1 MSELKLTTTG
11 QKFILRRRK
20 AMTQTKGV
28 IISVKVPINW
38 EQMTERK
45 QQRLR
50 QTVGRDTRVIRAF
63 LGVIERHEEALLT
76 GKNKDRIKDGQLDQ
90 LTMTALKVKA
100 GYQQRPSVL
109 HDLKRRFPRMSQ
121 NEMAECR
128 KTAVSQYESYLK
140 LRRQRCAKASRPTR
154 VSSSRRIPR
163 WVFTQRFN
171 LVERLTSVARW
182 WVDIRDALDSA
193 PRGSKVH
200 DRLVIPLKVSAFHL
214 NQFSRGEVKALQIFT
229 DDSRKWWITF
239 AVSVDVPEVS
249 ETLPPAIIGID
260 LGIEKAACVSL
271 LTPER
276 VRETRFFR
284 QEEKIERIKVLD
296 RKVASL
302 QRELD
307 LRKNRDARY
316 DRVASKLKE
325 LSHKRE
331 NVAKEY
337 DRVLVHQILGYITEL
352 SERYTLYVA
361 IGRLKN
367 IRQLARKGNYQGS
380 FLRGMIHSWA
390 FSRITKSLSH
400 NLAQHGWSV
409 EGKNSRFRVV
419 PESWTSIMCWKCGR
433 KGARPR
439 QRLFVCPTCGNK
451 CNADM
456 NGAINIAARL
466 ITLTKSLHSVRGQ
479 GKWNDAIQRATSP
492 RPKAQGKISSRGKS
506 LLSSKSRAS
515 GSGESA
521 VIHTAQMSLLSFSDG
536 SERSDDD
543 HAVENTV
550 GTLSAAGK
558 DAPALQQEKEVRS
571 IGGSFSQ

>member
-1 MSELKLTTTG
+1 MARSKDVT
-11 QKFILRRRK
+11 
-20 AMTQTKGV
+20 V
-28 IISVKVPINW
+28 SVKVPINW
-38 EQMTERK
+38 EVMTERK

-63 LGVIERHEEALLT
+63 LGVIERHEDALLT
-76 GKNKDRIKDGQLDQ
+76 GKNRDRISDGKLDQ
-90 LTMTALKVKA
+90 LTMTALKVRA
-100 GYQQRPSVL
+100 GYQQRPSVP
-109 HDLKRRFPRMSQ
+109 HDLKVRFPRMSQ

-140 LRRQRCAKASRPTR
+140 LRKLKGRVASHPTR

-163 WVFTQRFN
+163 WVFTQRFS
-171 LVERLTSVARW
+171 LVERPTSVARW
-182 WVDIRDALDSA
+182 WVNIRDALDSA
-193 PRGSKVH
+193 TKGNRVH
-200 DRLVIPLKVSAFHL
+200 DRLVIPLKVSPFHL
-214 NQFSRGEVKALQIFT
+214 NQFSRGEIKALQIFT

-316 DRVASKLKE
+316 DQVVSKLKG
-325 LSHKRE
+325 LRHKRE

-337 DRVLVHQILGYITEL
+337 DRVLVHQILDYITEV
-352 SERYTLYVA
+352 SERYTLFAA

-400 NLAQHGWSV
+400 NLAQLGWSV
-409 EGKNSRFRVV
+409 EGRNSRFRVV
-419 PESWTSIMCWKCGR
+419 PENWTSIMCWKCGR

-439 QRLFVCPTCGNK
+439 QSLFVCPTCGNK

-466 ITLTKSLHSVRGQ
+466 VTLTKSLHSVRGQ
-479 GKWNDAIQRATSP
+479 GKWDSAVQRAQSP
-492 RPKAQGKISSRGKS
+492 QPKAQGKRPSRGKS
-506 LLSSKSRAS
+506 LLSSTSRAS

-536 SERSDDD
+536 AETSDDD
-543 HAVENTV
+543 HAVERTV
-550 GTLSAAGK
+550 EILSAAGD

-571 IGGSFSQ
+571 IGGSASQ